1 MARKIIKVK
10 GKEVSRPNNGLW
22 REAAKE
28 SVRNAARKCTLGE
41 LATSD
46 KNIVENVTSKMRPT
60 RQTNLLKQEIKFIT
74 DIAREVL
81 NEKLSNLSQALNDD
95 ENVIRRQGS
104 IQSNSTPPESP
115 RTPLENPPTPLESPQ
130 IPGLESEGSQQSGTN
145 SSGQSSLPSLPSAPS
160 VASSQSS
167 GNPWEAAEIFGFEP
181 QEPFRALTP
190 PPPPPQPLQVI
201 DELDAFAALDAGVAN
216 IGQGIEDPILEDAAF
231 EEMIDNI
238 ED

>member
-60 RQTNLLKQEIKFIT
+60 RQTNLLKQETKFIT

-95 ENVIRRQGS
+95 ENEIRRQGS
-104 IQSNSTPPESP
+104 IQSNSTPPE
-115 RTPLENPPTPLESPQ
+115 TPPESPQ
-130 IPGLESEGSQQSGTN
+130 TPPTTPIIPGLESDGSQQSGSA
-145 SSGQSSLPSLPSAPS
+145 SSGQPSSLPSLPSAPS
-160 VASSQSS
+160 VASSHSS

-181 QEPFRALTP
+181 QEPFRPMTP
-190 PPPPPQPLQVI
+190 PPEPPRVI
-201 DELDAFAALDAGVAN
+201 DELDALEALDAADAN
-216 IGQGIEDPILEDAAF
+216 IGMGIEDPILAEVAF
-231 EEMIDNI
+231 EEIIQNI
-238 ED
+238 QD